1 MSRGHLT
8 KEDIRLCVDAVK
20 ALARERGVERDG
32 AAVAKFMTTAA
43 HHFNRGVRGLEELV
57 AAMKAELT

>member
-1 MSRGHLT
+1 MAKGPLT
-8 KEDIRLCVDAVK
+8 KEEIRMCVDAVK

-32 AAVAKFMTTAA
+32 AAVAKFMLAAA
-43 HHFNRGVRGLEELV
+43 HHFNKGVRSLEELL